1 MGLLSHKYQIFI
13 INCKLRMKI
22 VLTESQYQKVV
33 DEIKTYKYKEPS
45 FKGDPHEKYK
55 DIVSTNT
62 KVKTIGQYT
71 YYYDVMDEYGS
82 PTYIF
87 NVVDD
92 VNREFVGYAAFDV
105 KYGNDFFVNYTYIRK
120 KYRGQGIGKEMYK
133 TILNGG
139 NLISGSEQSEFA
151 IKLWKSLYKDFPN
164 MKFIDDKGEEHPV
177 YLKNDELYTKNDQKV
192 YDDKDGKSFLKIPKQ

>member
-1 MGLLSHKYQIFI
+1 
-13 INCKLRMKI
+13 MKI

-62 KVKTIGQYT
+62 KVKSVGPYT
-71 YYYDVMDEYGS
+71 YYYEVMDEYGT

-87 NVVDD
+87 NVVDN
-92 VNREFVGYAAFDV
+92 VNKEYVGYGAFDV
-105 KYGNDFFVNYTYIRK
+105 KYGNDFYVNFPFIRK

-164 MKFIDDKGEEHPV
+164 MKFIDDKGKEHPV
-177 YLKNDELYTKNDQKV
+177 YLKNDELYTKDDQKV
-192 YDDKDGKSFLKIPKQ
+192 YDDKEGKSFLKIPKQ